1 MMKWFI
7 STNKCNKRDFV
18 YSNQERRKKERKK
31 TPKMFGR
38 QFHLVAIIICS
49 RNISIWI
56 SVEQIF
62 VAVVVVIRHRLI
74 HNRHAVFVFYC
85 CHTGI
90 LICLLLFLIRSSLST
105 IRYNVPFTFVFSLFR
120 FFFHSF
126 FRSFFSFVTAFLFP
140 AWFWFLCFVSLKITF
155 VLFHQ
160 QNTFQMTNAIMIII
174 VNFSMK
180 LYIFHCSILS
190 CCHLF
195 VVCWMS
201 NNGTALIAFPLSMA
215 NDNKPTTMTTTTTM
229 AMT

>member
-1 MMKWFI
+1 
-7 STNKCNKRDFV
+7 
-18 YSNQERRKKERKK
+18 
-31 TPKMFGR
+31 MFGR

-56 SVEQIF
+56 SVEHIF
-62 VAVVVVIRHRLI
+62 VVVVIRHRLI

-105 IRYNVPFTFVFSLFR
+105 IRNNMCLLLSCFPFFD
-120 FFFHSF
+120 FFFLVHPN
-126 FRSFFSFVTAFLFP
+126 FSFVTAFLFP
-140 AWFWFLCFVSLKITF
+140 AWFWLLCFVSLKITF

-160 QNTFQMTNAIMIII
+160 QNIFQMTNAIMIII

-215 NDNKPTTMTTTTTM
+215 NDNEPTTTTTM